1 MHGQETE
8 KYEHDVTDVKSR
20 TTTPSITEL
29 HHDEVGEN
37 NSNILRH
44 KHVASKFG
52 FVTNPIVFGREAV
65 KTF

>member
-20 TTTPSITEL
+20 TTTPRITKL

-44 KHVASKFG
+44 QNVASKFR
-52 FVTNPIVFGREAV
+52 FITNPIIFG
-65 KTF
+65 